1 MRALYFLAWRNL
13 KQHRLRTALSAF
25 GVALGV
31 ATLIAADVTGSAIR
45 DAAQSMEESEQAVSF
60 VGDFLNTGLAL
71 MGLVILAAAGF
82 LIFNAFGMAITQRQ
96 QHIGALRSLGM
107 TRPQVMG
114 LALTEAL
121 LTGGGGTLLGMLAGP
136 LLGKGLVTAL
146 ARLAHISHG
155 EGRVALTSL
164 LLAGSAG
171 LGITFLATLGPAWRA
186 ARVPPLVAL
195 RPQSRAIVETGFLRL
210 AAPGLAL
217 VTGLMAYL
225 TLNPPAAAV
234 LPPPWDM
241 VLTALFGL
249 GWLMGLAL
257 LLPFLIDQVSAGIR
271 RLGGRS
277 AAVGRLASDNL
288 RRARGRVMLTIITLA
303 VGLMTI
309 VSVTGITRFL
319 FDLVLVHT
327 IGRYNLE
334 WVVVPLPPTTGD
346 SPVSWE
352 TLSQWNM
359 EAMRLT
365 PSFMR
370 DLEQRMAGRARLID
384 ARPLLLPQL
393 AILSGLPSYVVDPL
407 ALRQADLFTFAEG
420 DWDAAQPI
428 LERGCGLLLTPRMA
442 RQHHVGLYDTL
453 TLNGENGPVT
463 CTVAGLGTSS
473 FMGTT
478 LISLAA
484 SDPFGL
490 DLDQV
495 FVVIVQP
502 LPGVDK
508 AALRADLDALL
519 ADYPGNSLI
528 DVDIYFRGVTEMVD
542 NLQVL
547 LNGML
552 LLAIL
557 AAALGVVN
565 TTMMSV
571 TERRRELGL
580 LRAVG
585 ATRGQVLAVVAGEA
599 AWMGVIGGG
608 LGLAAGVGLV
618 VVFVAVN
625 GGNMYGV
632 SDLPLWSTTWKA
644 VQPAIVNGVVGV
656 AAAPLI
662 CAGAAWLPTRALA
675 RERVIEMIRT
685 E

>member
-25 GVALGV
+25 GVALGA
-31 ATLIAADVTGSAIR
+31 ATIIAADVTGSAIR
-45 DAAQSMEESEQAVSF
+45 NAAQGMQESEQTLPF
-60 VGDFLNTGLAL
+60 FGDFLNSGLAL

-96 QHIGALRSLGM
+96 QHIGALRALGM
-107 TRPQVMG
+107 TRSQVMG
-114 LALTEAL
+114 LVLAEAL
-121 LTGGGGTLLGMLAGP
+121 LTGGGGTALGLLAGP
-136 LLGKGLVTAL
+136 LLGNGLVAAL

-155 EGRVALTSL
+155 EGRVAPTSL

-171 LGITFLATLGPAWRA
+171 LGITFLATLWPAWRA
-186 ARVPPLVAL
+186 AQVPPLVAL
-195 RPQSRAIVETGFLRL
+195 RPQTRATVETGFLRL
-210 AAPGLAL
+210 AAPGMAL
-217 VTGLMAYL
+217 VTSLMAYL

-234 LPPPWDM
+234 PPPPWDL

-249 GWLMGLAL
+249 GWLVGLAL
-257 LLPFLIDQVSAGIR
+257 LLPFLIDQVS
-271 RLGGRS
+271 GGRS
-277 AAVGRLASDNL
+277 PMVGRLASDNL

-309 VSVTGITRFL
+309 VSVTGMTRFI
-319 FDLVLVHT
+319 FDLALVHS
-327 IGRYNLE
+327 ISQYNLE
-334 WVVVPLPPTTGD
+334 WVVGPLPPTTGD

-359 EAMRLT
+359 DTMRLT
-365 PSFMR
+365 PAFMQ
-370 DLEQRMAGRARLID
+370 DLEQRMAGRARLMD
-384 ARPLLLPQL
+384 VRSLLLPQL
-393 AILSGLPSYVVDPL
+393 ATLSGVPSFVIDPL

-428 LERGCGLLLTPRMA
+428 MQRGCGVLLTPRMA
-442 RQHHVGLYDTL
+442 RQRHVGLYDTL
-453 TLNGENGPVT
+453 TLEGENGPVT
-463 CTVAGLGTSS
+463 CTVAGLGSS
-473 FMGTT
+473 PFMGTT

-490 DLDQV
+490 ELDRV

-508 AALRADLDALL
+508 VALRADLDALL
-519 ADYPGNSLI
+519 ANYPGNSLI
-528 DVDIYFRGVTEMVD
+528 DADTYFRGVSEMVD
-542 NLQVL
+542 NLQML

-571 TERRRELGL
+571 AERRRELGL

-608 LGLAAGVGLV
+608 LGLAAGLGLV

-625 GGNMYGV
+625 GGNLYGV

-644 VQPAIVNGVVGV
+644 VQPAIVNGVVGLV
-656 AAAPLI
+656 AAPLI

-675 RERVIEMIRT
+675 RETVIEMMRA